1 MFWEIEAEPIWTSV
15 ENFPIR
21 SIFQVN
27 EKYKKKVS
35 KSVKLISKFAKRT
48 HTHIHTHT
56 HTHKIKMQIMKD
68 HRLLIAQKC
77 YESKSF
83 QVISIEFWGRFPNNF

>member
-56 HTHKIKMQIMKD
+56 HTHTQDQNADNERSQITHSTEM
-68 HRLLIAQKC
+68 L
-77 YESKSF
+77 
-83 QVISIEFWGRFPNNF
+83 